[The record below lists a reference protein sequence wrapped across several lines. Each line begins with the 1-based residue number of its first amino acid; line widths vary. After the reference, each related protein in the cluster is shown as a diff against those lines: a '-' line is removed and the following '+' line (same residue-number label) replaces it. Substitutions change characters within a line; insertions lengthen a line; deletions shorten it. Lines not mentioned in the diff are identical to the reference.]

1 MHIFQTREMH
11 FLYLAGCI
19 MLYTMEGLTATM
31 QSPPAEPF
39 ADSLSMKNIDINNR
53 IALLFL
59 EKEPNLAYYY
69 ADSSANASLEKN
81 YPEGL
86 KTALGIKG
94 KISVMRG
101 DYQQAITYFNKT
113 GVLASQLK
121 DTVGMIRGHLDLAN
135 VFLLIKDYEGA
146 ESHFGKALGFDS
158 ISGQPLLHANVYT
171 GLWQLYWKKGNKDTV
186 DYFQRKALAIYNA
199 NKNDRKMSREIA
211 NGFLKVEDF
220 EQALNFYR
228 VSLDFQRETGT
239 KKDIADDLKNIGEIY
254 LTQKTGSTALD
265 YFFEA
270 QKIYENLQNKTALF
284 ETAMSRGLSYLY
296 MNEHEKALE
305 SLCDAL
311 NKANEIGS
319 RSFMARANKSMAEV
333 YEAYGFFD
341 ESVRYYKQYVALK
354 DTLFS
359 EEIAR
364 KTAELKANLEFE
376 QKEKKI
382 ALLTEEKKAL
392 NESAAYQDQ
401 INKLTSKVLLFLG
414 FSTFLIVALTALIY
428 YRYKAKNQAN
438 KLLAKQYS
446 KISKQKSALEDK
458 SEIIKD
464 NNIELEKARKTI
476 ETKNKALK
484 EANEKLETLI
494 DLRTTELK
502 RTYNKLSFHID
513 NTPLAVMEWND
524 KMELIRWSSQA
535 EKMFGWKASEVIGRH
550 IQNLPLIKKDHQD
563 SIDKIFAELLTGQKP
578 RNFYKNK
585 NYHKNGS
592 LLDVEWSNSILFN
605 EEGRLES
612 ILSIANDVT
621 VREKAI
627 NDLQESNK
635 ELDNFIYRASHDLRG
650 PITRLVGVVNLGML
664 EAKESVARKYFDLL
678 GKVAFEMNAM
688 LSRLLT
694 VHEIYQHSFKT
705 EEFVVKEELKSYV
718 EEFRNKNLTFQVNL
732 VYDIP
737 ARLKWKTDRVLFKTA
752 MQNLIENAYVHGAGD
767 NPCLNIKVRKI
778 NSHFVK
784 FTISDNGMGFSE
796 EVVDKIFNMFFQGT
810 ERSNLNYG
818 LGLYL
823 TKKSVERMGGSIALT
838 KPVDDTTFEIILPNL
853 QNQAIEQKVLQL

>member
-1 MHIFQTREMH
+1 MH
-11 FLYLAGCI
+11 FLRLLGCVLLVVANVQAAP
-19 MLYTMEGLTATM
+19 LYHLPKQPT
-31 QSPPAEPF
+31 
-39 ADSLSMKNIDINNR
+39 ADSLFRKNIDINNR
-53 IALLFL
+53 IAIHFL
-59 EKEPNLAYYY
+59 EKEPNLAFYY
-69 ADSSANASLEKN
+69 ADSSAIVSLEKN
-81 YPEGL
+81 YPQGL

-101 DYQQAITYFNKT
+101 DYRQAMVYFNKT
-113 GVLASQLK
+113 GTLAAQLK
-121 DTVGMIRGHLDLAN
+121 DTVGIIQGHLDLAN
-135 VFLLIKDYEGA
+135 VFMLIKDFDGA
-146 ESHFGKALGFDS
+146 ESHFLKALNFQS
-158 ISGQPLLHANVYT
+158 IANHPLLHANVYT
-171 GLWQLYWKKGNKDTV
+171 GLWQLYWNKGANDTV
-186 DYFQRKALAIYNA
+186 DYFQRKALDIYNA
-199 NKNDRKMSREIA
+199 NKNDRKISRKIA

-220 EQALNFYR
+220 QQALNFYQA
-228 VSLDFQRETGT
+228 SLDFQRTSGT
-239 KKDIADDLKNIGEIY
+239 KKEVADDLKNIGEIY
-254 LTQKTGSTALD
+254 LTKKMGASALD
-265 YFFEA
+265 YFLEA
-270 QKIYENLQNKTALF
+270 KNVYEKLKNKTALF
-284 ETAMSRGLSYLY
+284 EVDMNIGQSYHY
-296 MNEHEKALE
+296 MQEHDKALE
-305 SLCDAL
+305 SLNSAL
-311 NKANEIGS
+311 KMAKTVGSRPFIAKANKLI
-319 RSFMARANKSMAEV
+319 AQV
-333 YEAYGFFD
+333 YEDYGYFD
-341 ESVRYYKQYVALK
+341 ESIRYYKTYVALK

-359 EEIAR
+359 EESAR

-376 QKEKKI
+376 QKEKEI
-382 ALLTEEKKAL
+382 ALLTREKRQL
-392 NESAAYQDQ
+392 NENATYKDQ
-401 INKLTSKVLLFLG
+401 INQLTSNLLLILG
-414 FSTFLIVALTALIY
+414 FSTFLIILVTALIY
-428 YRYKAKNQAN
+428 YRYKAKQQAN
-438 KLLAKQYS
+438 ELLERQYS
-446 KISKQKSALEDK
+446 EISLQKSALEDQ

-464 NNIELEKARKTI
+464 NNIELERARKTI
-476 ETKNKALK
+476 ETKNRALR

-502 RTYNKLSFHID
+502 RTYHKLSFHID

-535 EKMFGWKASEVIGRH
+535 EKMFGWKAREVIGRH

-563 SIDKIFAELLTGQKP
+563 SIDKVFAELLTGQKP

-621 VREKAI
+621 IREKAI

-664 EAKESVARKYFDLL
+664 EAKESVSRKYFDLL

-694 VHEIYQHSFKT
+694 VHEIYQHNFKS
-705 EEFVVKEELKSYV
+705 EEFTVKEELKGYV
-718 EEFRNKNLTFQVNL
+718 EEFRNKNLAFQIDL

-737 ARLKWKTDRVLFKTA
+737 ARLKWITDRVLFKTA
-752 MQNLIENAYVHGAGD
+752 MQNLIENAYVHGSTE
-767 NPCLNIKVRKI
+767 NPCINIKVRKI
-778 NSHFVK
+778 NGHFVK
-784 FTISDNGMGFSE
+784 FTVSDNGLGFSE

-823 TKKSVERMGGSIALT
+823 TKKSVEKLGGSIALT
-838 KPVDDTTFEIILPNL
+838 KPVNDTTFEIILPNL
-853 QNQAIEQKVLQL
+853 QNEAIRQKVLHL

>member
-11 FLYLAGCI
+11 FLHIAGCI
-19 MLYTMEGLTATM
+19 LLCMMKGMTVTA
-31 QSPPAEPF
+31 QSPMAKPY
-39 ADSLSMKNIDINNR
+39 ADSLSRKNIDINNR
-53 IALLFL
+53 IAFLFL

-94 KISVMRG
+94 KISLMRG

-113 GVLASQLK
+113 GALASQLE

-146 ESHFGKALGFDS
+146 ESHFNKALGFDS
-158 ISGQPLLHANVYT
+158 ISAQPLLHANVYT

-199 NKNDRKMSREIA
+199 NRNDRKMSREIA

-254 LTQKTGSTALD
+254 LTQKNGATALD

-270 QKIYENLQNKTALF
+270 QKIYEKLQNKTALF
-284 ETAMSRGLSYLY
+284 ETAICIGLSYQY
-296 MNEHEKALE
+296 INEHERALE
-305 SLCDAL
+305 SLCVAL
-311 NKANEIGS
+311 DKAKKIGS
-319 RSFMARANKSMAEV
+319 KSFMARANKSMAEV

-354 DTLFS
+354 DSLFS

-364 KTAELKANLEFE
+364 KTVELRANLEFE
-376 QKEKKI
+376 QKEKRI

-612 ILSIANDVT
+612 ILSIANNVT

-627 NDLQESNK
+627 SDLQESNK

-694 VHEIYQHSFKT
+694 VHEIYQHSFKS

-784 FTISDNGMGFSE
+784 FTISDNGLGFSE
-796 EVVDKIFNMFFQGT
+796 EVVDRIFNMFFQGT

-853 QNQAIEQKVLQL
+853 QNEAIEQKVLQL